1 MADGALGVRGQAES
15 HEVTEFLT
23 RASKAPCALVIEGA
37 AGIGKSTFWLAAVQQ
52 ARDHGFRVLSARPTS
67 AATVSAYA
75 VVADL
80 LTGVDPTTWANLPKP
95 QRLAI
100 DRVMVR
106 ATDDAVAADP
116 RAIAAAFLAVIEQV
130 ADREELILAI
140 DDLQWVDPSSASVIG
155 FAARRMSQPVGI
167 VAAVRTEQHK
177 NPGTWLQLYRPDAL
191 HRIEIRPMSLGKLHR
206 VVSERL
212 GRSFTRPTMVRI
224 HQISGG
230 NPFYAIELARAID
243 DEAVRPG
250 MQFPVTLAE
259 LVRVRLDGL
268 DSATQDLLLA
278 AACLGEPTTELLAT
292 AIAADSNDA
301 DTLIEQAEK
310 AAILVLDGHRVRFS
324 HPLLSSGV
332 YTSAAPARRQDMHRR
347 LADIVTE
354 PESRARHLA
363 LAATRG
369 DPVTLESLDA
379 AAETA
384 RIRGAPIAAA
394 ELLDLAIGLGG
405 DTPQR
410 RILSAAHHFNAG
422 GASTARAMLTQIIDD
437 PVPGPLRAQA
447 LNLLGM
453 MSQVE
458 DSLLDGADYL
468 ERALADVEDDVELRI
483 QVLVSL
489 AWVQVRLG
497 RLDASAHSI
506 RDAVEHAE
514 SLGQSGLLSRA
525 LGMRATVHMLIGKGL
540 DESGRRRALVLDD
553 PRAAVPSVLRPTF
566 HSAMV
571 LAWAGHCDDA
581 HDQFAAVRQR
591 CVDEGDESDL
601 VFVSFHSVLNE
612 IWRAD
617 FSQAALIAE
626 DTFERAQP
634 LGGALQLSAAL
645 TARAIVAAYGGR
657 VNDARRDISE
667 AIKPIRR
674 SGSQLLTGSALAVQ
688 GFLEVSL
695 GNHQAAI
702 DALEPL
708 LRRVMAAPEATEI
721 FVAGFLPDAAESLIQ
736 LGRLSEAEPLIEA
749 LEGNGRRLDRPW
761 MLAAG
766 GRCRAMSLAARD
778 DLKAATAA
786 VEAAMVQ
793 HDRLPMPFERA
804 RTQLL
809 LGQLQR
815 RRRMKSA
822 ASSTLRSVQQT
833 FDELGTPL
841 WAARA
846 GAELAPANTDPRSTG
861 DLNAA
866 ERRVAELAASG
877 MTNREVAATLHI
889 SPKTVEVNLS
899 RVYHKLS
906 IRSRAELGRLIG
918 QLPQ

>member
-1 MADGALGVRGQAES
+1 MADGALGIRGQAES
-15 HEVTEFLT
+15 DEVAEFLT
-23 RASKAPCALVIEGA
+23 CASKVPSALVVEGA
-37 AGIGKSTFWLAAVQQ
+37 AGIGKTTFWLAALEQ
-52 ARDHGFRVLSARPTS
+52 ARDRGFRVLSARPTS
-67 AATVSAYA
+67 AGTVSAYA

-80 LTGVDPTTWANLPKP
+80 LTGVEPATWANLPEP

-100 DRVMVR
+100 DRLMLR

-116 RAIAAAFLAVIEQV
+116 RAIAAAFLAVIERI
-130 ADREELILAI
+130 ADQEELILAI
-140 DDLQWVDPSSASVIG
+140 DDLQWVDPSSAWVIA
-155 FAARRMSQPVGI
+155 FAARRISQPVGI
-167 VAAVRTEQHK
+167 IAAVRTEQQK
-177 NPGTWLQLYRPDAL
+177 NPGSWLQMYRPDAL
-191 HRIEIRPMSLGKLHR
+191 RRIDIRPMSLGKLHR
-206 VVSERL
+206 VVIERL

-224 HQISGG
+224 HRISGG

-243 DEAVRPG
+243 DESASPG
-250 MQFPVTLAE
+250 MRFPVTLSE
-259 LVRVRLDGL
+259 LVRARLDGV

-278 AACLGEPTTELLAT
+278 AACLGEPTTELLAA
-292 AIAADSNDA
+292 AIGADSD
-301 DTLIEQAEK
+301 DTGTLLERAEK

-332 YTSAAPARRQDMHRR
+332 YTSAAPERRRDMHRR
-347 LADIVTE
+347 LAEIVTE
-354 PESRARHLA
+354 PELHARHLA
-363 LAATRG
+363 LAATHG
-369 DPVTLESLDA
+369 DPATLESLDA

-422 GASTARAMLTQIIDD
+422 GASTARAKLIQIVDD
-437 PVPGPLRAQA
+437 PVPGPLRARA

-458 DSLLDGADYL
+458 DSLVDGADYL
-468 ERALADVEDDVELRI
+468 ERALANVEDDVELRI

-506 RDAVEHAE
+506 KDAVEHAKD
-514 SLGQSGLLSRA
+514 LGQPQLLGRA
-525 LGMRATVHMLIGKGL
+525 LGMRVTVHMLIGKGL
-540 DESGRRRALVLDD
+540 DESSRRRALALDD
-553 PRAAVPSVLRPTF
+553 PRAAIPSVLRPTF

-571 LAWAGHCDDA
+571 LAWAGQYDA
-581 HDQFAAVRQR
+581 ASDQFAAVRQR

-617 FSQAALIAE
+617 FPQAALIAE
-626 DTFERAQP
+626 DAFERAQP

-657 VNDARRDISE
+657 VTDARRDVGE
-667 AIKPIRR
+667 AIKPISR
-674 SGSQLLTGSALAVQ
+674 SGSQLLTGSTVAVL
-688 GFLEVSL
+688 GFLELSL
-695 GNHQAAI
+695 GNYQAAI

-708 LRRVMAAPEATEI
+708 LHRVMAAPDATEI
-721 FVAGFLPDAAESLIQ
+721 FVAGFLPDAIESLVE
-736 LGRLSEAEPLIEA
+736 LGRLAEAEPLIEA

-761 MLAAG
+761 MLATG
-766 GRCRAMSLAARD
+766 GRCRAMLLAARG
-778 DLKAATAA
+778 DLAAATAA
-786 VEAAMVQ
+786 VEAAMVE

-822 ASSTLRSVQQT
+822 ASSTLRSAQQT
-833 FDELGTPL
+833 FEELGTLL
-841 WAARA
+841 WAERA
-846 GAELAPANTDPRSTG
+846 GAELAPVNMDPRSTG

-866 ERRVAELAASG
+866 EQRVAELAASG
-877 MTNREVAATLHI
+877 MTNREVGLTLHV
-889 SPKTVEVNLS
+889 SPKTVEASLS
-899 RVYHKLS
+899 RVYHKLG
-906 IRSRAELGRLIG
+906 IRSRAELGRLLG
-918 QLPQ
+918 RLPQ